1 VPEGGQLKLYVVRHG
16 ETEWNREQRL
26 QGRTDVPLNETG
38 RRQAHCL
45 ARYFQ
50 AHPISKILTSPL
62 RRALAT
68 AEIIA
73 GTTGGSFQIH
83 EELVEIHHG
92 VWQGLTVREIEVHH
106 PEMWK
111 IWNTRPSSLE
121 LPEGESL
128 RDVADRI
135 RSLFRTVDASLDTCI
150 VTHGVVSQVL
160 LLGLMERDLDELHM
174 VHQSN
179 GCINIFEM
187 AAADPEAEVL
197 DFTQHLAFMECGD
210 LSNLSPL

>member
-1 VPEGGQLKLYVVRHG
+1 LKLYVVRHG
-16 ETEWNREQRL
+16 ETEWNREHRL

-38 RRQAHCL
+38 RRQAGCL

-50 AHPISKILTSPL
+50 AHPIARILTSPL

-73 GTTGGSFQIH
+73 RTTGCSCEIL

-92 VWQGLTVREIEVHH
+92 IWQGLTVREIEALH
-106 PEMWK
+106 PEMWNT
-111 IWNTRPSSLE
+111 WNTRPSRLKF
-121 LPEGESL
+121 PDGESL
-128 RDVADRI
+128 QDVADRI
-135 RSLFRTVDASLDTCI
+135 RSLFQTIDPSLDTCI

-160 LLGLMERDLDELHM
+160 LLGFIGRDLDELHT

-179 GCINIFEM
+179 GCINVFEM
-187 AAADPEAEVL
+187 AAADPKAVDL
-197 DFTQHLAFMECGD
+197 NFTQHLAFME
-210 LSNLSPL
+210 